1 MAQPEFKVSGIV
13 LDTPDPRELAGF
25 YSQASSNSHHNI
37 RGDGAGLPPIEGCWW
52 RLLHQLGAV
61 PRGRSGPTGDPRH
74 QAAWTAGGSHAAL
87 CKRGGFRF
95 ERRRLWQPDWT
106 QIALL
111 KRQSCLRR
119 TAEDQP
125 LPGLDACSE
134 LALGAAT
141 CTAATRLT
149 GTADPTCPGA
159 PRRLLRRGL
168 RRTRPG

>member
-74 QAAWTAGGSHAAL
+74 QAAWTAGGSQCRALQARGFPVRAPQVVAARL
-87 CKRGGFRF
+87 DADRATKAAVMSAAY
-95 ERRRLWQPDWT
+95 RRRSAPT
-106 QIALL
+106 RA
-111 KRQSCLRR
+111 RR
-119 TAEDQP
+119 M
-125 LPGLDACSE
+125 
-134 LALGAAT
+134 
-141 CTAATRLT
+141 
-149 GTADPTCPGA
+149 
-159 PRRLLRRGL
+159 
-168 RRTRPG
+168 